1 MARKTKIIATIGPSV
16 NSKELVDEII
26 DAGANVLRL
35 NFSHGTHEDH
45 KKVVEWARSSN
56 KKIAIMQDIQG
67 PKIRTGELEQPINL
81 ERNKEIKLSNQIKSK
96 DKETILINY
105 ENLFKDIHE
114 GERVLIDDGKIVLR
128 VSKKTKTQFTSIIE
142 VGGELRSNQG
152 VAFPDSSLSLATL
165 TDKDKSD
172 IEFGNQLDVDFVAV
186 SFVRDADDIL
196 NVRKLINPDTMVIA
210 KIELK
215 SAVKNLK
222 SIIQESDGV
231 MVARGDLGVQL
242 PLERIPF
249 IQKEILNESNLQGKI
264 TITATEML
272 TSMITSFRPTRAE
285 VSDITNAII
294 DGTDSVMLSAET
306 SIGDNPILSV
316 QAMANICEEVDET
329 SNKNYLNKKDISVS
343 NELTN
348 SLSKAAVQVAN
359 DSNAKA
365 IVAFTETGRTPL
377 LLSNHRPDAP
387 IFTFTT
393 IDKTYNQL
401 NLLWGVEQ
409 VKINRLETT
418 DQMFSI
424 ANKWLKDEMNF
435 KKNDKVVIVA
445 GTPPNKEAA
454 TNLIRVMK
462 IGEF

>member
-1 MARKTKIIATIGPSV
+1 MARKTKIIATIGPSL
-16 NSKELVDEII
+16 NSKELVGEII
-26 DAGANVLRL
+26 AAGANVLRL

-67 PKIRTGELEQPINL
+67 PKIRTGELEQAIYL
-81 ERNKEIKLSNQIKSK
+81 ERNKEIHLSNEIKSK
-96 DKETILINY
+96 DKEMVLINY

-128 VSKKTKTQFTSIIE
+128 ISKKTKTKFTSIIE

-165 TDKDKSD
+165 TDKDKND
-172 IEFGNQLDVDFVAV
+172 IEFGNQLDVDFVAA

-196 NVRKLINPDTMVIA
+196 NVKRLINPNTMVIA

-242 PLERIPF
+242 PLERIPI

-272 TSMITSFRPTRAE
+272 TSMISSYRPTRAE
-285 VSDITNAII
+285 VSDITNAIL

-418 DQMFSI
+418 DEMFSI

-435 KKNDKVVIVA
+435 KKNDTVVIVA

>member
-81 ERNKEIKLSNQIKSK
+81 ERNKEIKVSNQIKSK

-172 IEFGNQLDVDFVAV
+172 LEFGNQLDVDFVAV

-222 SIIQESDGV
+222 SIIEESDGV

-306 SIGDNPILSV
+306 SIGDNPILT
-316 QAMANICEEVDET
+316 CLLYT
-329 SNKNYLNKKDISVS
+329 SPSPRD
-343 NELTN
+343 
-348 SLSKAAVQVAN
+348 
-359 DSNAKA
+359 
-365 IVAFTETGRTPL
+365 
-377 LLSNHRPDAP
+377 
-387 IFTFTT
+387 
-393 IDKTYNQL
+393 
-401 NLLWGVEQ
+401 
-409 VKINRLETT
+409 
-418 DQMFSI
+418 
-424 ANKWLKDEMNF
+424 
-435 KKNDKVVIVA
+435 
-445 GTPPNKEAA
+445 
-454 TNLIRVMK
+454 
-462 IGEF
+462 

>member
-1 MARKTKIIATIGPSV
+1 MDRKTKIIATVGPSL
-16 NSKELVDEII
+16 SSEAKISTII
-26 DAGANVLRL
+26 DSGVNVLRI
-35 NFSHGTHEDH
+35 NFSHGTLEDH
-45 KKVVEWARSSN
+45 ENVIKWARNS
-56 KKIAIMQDIQG
+56 KKQVAVMQDIQG
-67 PKIRTGELEQPINL
+67 PKIRTGELEQPIHL
-81 ERNKEIKLSNQIKSK
+81 ERDKEIKLSNDIKSK
-96 DKETILINY
+96 DKEAILINY

-114 GERVLIDDGKIVLR
+114 GERVLIDDGKIILR

-152 VAFPDSSLSLATL
+152 VAFPDSSLSLSTL

-172 IEFGNQLDVDFVAV
+172 IEFGKQLDVDFVAV

-196 NVRKLINPDTMVIA
+196 NVRKLINPGTMVIA

-222 SIIQESDGV
+222 SIIEESDGV

-306 SIGDNPILSV
+306 SIGDNPILTV
-316 QAMANICEEVDET
+316 QLMANICEEVDET
-329 SNKNYLNKKDISVS
+329 SNKNYLNKKDISS
-343 NELTN
+343 SEELTN

-393 IDKTYNQL
+393 IDKTFNQL
-401 NLLWGVEQ
+401 NLFWGVEQ
-409 VKINRLETT
+409 IKINRLETT
-418 DQMFSI
+418 DEMFSI
-424 ANKWLKDEMNF
+424 ANQWLKDEKNF